1 MPLQRGEIWDAQFPL
16 EDVQGS
22 EPYGHGPV
30 VIVSSDAFNRSAI
43 RTVIVAVITSNLKLE
58 RAPGNFVVLADD
70 ISGLQHDSV
79 VNVSQVLVV
88 NKTRLLEQRGKLDEL
103 GLELLRT
110 GLRKMFDLL

>member
-30 VIVSSDAFNRSAI
+30 VIVSSNAFNRSAI

-58 RAPGNFVVLADD
+58 RAPGNFLVLADD
-70 ISGLQHDSV
+70 SGLQHDSV
-79 VNVSQVLVV
+79 VNVLQVLVV
-88 NKTRLLEQRGKLDEL
+88 NKTRLIEQRGKLDKL
-103 GLELLRT
+103 GLELLQI